1 MKTKIKFL
9 LLFMTL
15 SFVNNIQAQKKGET
29 VYGYAFAYNY
39 DKKIMY
45 VTNIVEGVENSD
57 FYFDSTD
64 LSLKN
69 QWHDKILTF
78 LDDYYTFQIGQSGF
92 SDEDY
97 IEEDRTKWIGKF
109 KQEGFE
115 IKYVD
120 FYFRKSKKD

>member
-9 LLFMTL
+9 LLFITL
-15 SFVNNIQAQKKGET
+15 SFVSNIQAQKKGEI

-45 VTNIVEGVENSD
+45 VTNMVEGVENSD

-69 QWHDKILTF
+69 QWQDKISTF

-97 IEEDRTKWIGKF
+97 IQEDRTKWIGKF